1 MAVLQKIRV
10 KFGLA
15 ISIIIALALLSFIID
30 PGTLQSAMQTMS
42 SKYDVGRI
50 NGKNISYTDFLEETD
65 KYSTINEMLTGSTSQ
80 TEESQAA
87 IRDAAWQGLIDKY
100 LFVKSAK
107 DAGLTVGE
115 DEMVDLTTGA
125 NPSAMITQL
134 FTDETGEFDPQ
145 NVVNFVKTIPDDATG
160 RYQTLWDYVQNS
172 VYTQQFY
179 NKYASLFTYGNVLNK
194 TQLRRMGEENNNTA
208 DVEYVMIP
216 YGYDMD
222 STVVVTEKEI
232 RDYYD
237 AHKKFYKQNA
247 SRDIEYVVY
256 EVVPSEGDIAA
267 TLDEVNGV
275 YEEFSTTE
283 NLRSFLTK
291 NSDRPLSSYWY
302 KSGEL
307 NTVSTEVN
315 DFVFAPETKTGDVS
329 PVIRDGNTFYVA
341 KVTDIAARA
350 DSVYVKH
357 ILLTSEDAQAKADS
371 LLNVVKS
378 GETNFATLAVL
389 YSADQSSMADGELG
403 AIGWMTQNYMIQGME
418 SVLDAKVNEPFV
430 LNTIYGTHVVLVTE
444 KTKPV
449 EMRQIALLEKEA
461 VASKETFNEYYA
473 KANKFATIAAGSY
486 DNYRAAVDTMGVYSH
501 PISNVTEAT
510 SSYGAIDNAKE
521 ITRWV
526 FDAKKN
532 AVSNI
537 ITVNNNYFF
546 VVTLKEIHKE
556 GTTPIRE
563 LASDIKTAIYL
574 DKLGEKISS
583 ETAEQIKGLSTLEEV
598 ADKLGYTVSTSNA
611 VAFSSLTSQT
621 LDPKFLGAIASA
633 PLNTVCGP
641 VAGSIGVYVFQ
652 VTGRETGSFYTEE
665 DAKNYN
671 TQMNQYY
678 TQMILPVLEEVTNY
692 KDNRARFF

>member
-42 SKYDVGRI
+42 SKYDVGKI
-50 NGKNISYTDFLEETD
+50 NGKSISYTDFLEETE
-65 KYSTINEMLTGSTSQ
+65 KYSTINEMLTGTSSQ
-80 TEESQAA
+80 TEESQTA
-87 IRDAAWQGLIDKY
+87 IRDAAWQSLVDKY

-107 DAGLTVGE
+107 DAGLVVGE
-115 DEMVDLTTGA
+115 DEMEDLTIGA
-125 NPSAMITQL
+125 NPSTIVTQL
-134 FTDETGEFDPQ
+134 FADQNGSFDPQ
-145 NVVNFVKTIPDDATG
+145 NVVDFVRTIPDDATG
-160 RYQTLWDYVQNS
+160 RYKALWDYVQNS

-179 NKYASLFTYGNVLNK
+179 NKYSSMFVNSGILNK
-194 TQLRRMGEENNNTA
+194 TQLRRYVEENNTTA
-208 DVEYVMIP
+208 DVDFIMIP
-216 YGYDMD
+216 YGYDTD
-222 STVVVTEKEI
+222 STVVVTEQEI
-232 RDYYD
+232 RDFYD

-256 EVVPSEGDIAA
+256 EVVPSESDIAA
-267 TLDEVNGV
+267 TLDNVNDV
-275 YEEFSTTE
+275 YEEFATTD
-283 NLRSFLTK
+283 NLRSFLSK
-291 NSDRPLSSYWY
+291 NSDRALSSYWY

-307 NTVSTEVN
+307 YTVSTDVN
-315 DFVFAPETKTGDVS
+315 DFVFAPETKVGDVS
-329 PVIRDGNTFYVA
+329 QVIRDGNTFYVA
-341 KVTDIAARA
+341 KVTDIADRA

-357 ILLTSEDAQAKADS
+357 ILLTAEDAQATADS
-371 LLNVVKS
+371 LLNVVKK
-378 GETNFATLAVL
+378 GDTPFQVLAAL
-389 YSADQSSMADGELG
+389 YSADQSSADNGELG
-403 AIGWMTQNYMIQGME
+403 SIGWMTQNYMIQGME

-430 LNTIYGTHVVLVTE
+430 LNTIYGTHLVLVTE

-449 EMRQIALLEKEA
+449 QMRQVALLEKSA
-461 VASKETFNEYYA
+461 VASKETFNDYYA
-473 KANKFATIAAGSY
+473 KANKFATVAAGGY

-501 PISNVTEAT
+501 PVNNVTEGTA
-510 SSYGAIDNAKE
+510 SYGAIDNAKE

-546 VVTLKEIHKE
+546 VVALKDIHKE
-556 GTTPIRE
+556 GTTPIRDI
-563 LASDIKTAIYL
+563 ASDIKTSIYL
-574 DKLGEKISS
+574 DKLGQKIAA
-583 ETAEQIKGLSTLEEV
+583 ETAEKIKGMNDIQEI
-598 ADKLGYTVSTSNA
+598 ADKLGYSVSTSNA
-611 VAFSSLTSQT
+611 VAFNAMTSQT

-633 PLNTVCGP
+633 PLNEVSGP

-652 VTGRETGSFYTEE
+652 VTGRETGAFYTEE

-678 TQMILPVLEEVTNY
+678 TQMIIPAMEEVTNY